1 MHMSRNMEGWE
12 QAISILAGAAL
23 VAVAIT
29 RRKPFGGAA
38 TAGIGLVLRG
48 ASGYCP
54 VNAAIGRHPH
64 GRRRDDT
71 RAALGGSRGIHLR
84 ESVTIARPPA
94 EVFAA
99 WRDPATLAR
108 LMPHVER
115 IEATGD
121 GRTHWVMRGPAGVT
135 LEWDAETIAEVEPE
149 RIAWRTLPG
158 AAVASA
164 GSVQFRPFG
173 EHGTEVHVTLQY
185 DPPGGKAGAA
195 LVWLWGDSPQSQ
207 LREDLRRFK
216 AVLEAGEAPTASGQ
230 PAGHRSAV
238 FQAAREALT

>member
-1 MHMSRNMEGWE
+1 MHLSRNMEGWE
-12 QAISILAGAAL
+12 QTVSILAGVAL
-23 VAVAIT
+23 VAVAIK
-29 RRKPFGGAA
+29 RHRPFGGAA
-38 TAGIGLVLRG
+38 TAGAGLLLRG

-54 VNAAIGRHPH
+54 VNAAIGRRPR

-71 RAALGGSRGIHLR
+71 RAALGGPRGIHLR
-84 ESVTIARPPA
+84 ESITIARPPA

-99 WRDPATLAR
+99 WHDPATLAR

-115 IEATGD
+115 IETTGA

-135 LEWDAETIAEVEPE
+135 LEWDAETIADVEPE

-173 EHGTEVHVTLQY
+173 EKGTEVHVTLQY

-195 LVWLWGDSPQSQ
+195 LAWLWGDPPRAQ

-216 AVLEAGEAPTASGQ
+216 AVLETREAPAARRQ
-230 PAGHRSAV
+230 PAGRRSATSH
-238 FQAAREALT
+238 AAREALT

>member
-1 MHMSRNMEGWE
+1 METWE
-12 QAISILAGAAL
+12 QAVSILAGAAL
-23 VAVAIT
+23 VAVAVK
-29 RRKPFGGAA
+29 RRRPFGGAA
-38 TAGIGLVLRG
+38 TTGVGLLLRG

-64 GRRRDDT
+64 RRRRDDT
-71 RAALGGSRGIHLR
+71 RAALGGPRGIHLR

-108 LMPHVER
+108 LMSHVER
-115 IEATGD
+115 IDTIGD

-135 LEWDAETIAEVEPE
+135 LEWDAETIAMVENE

-173 EHGTEVHVTLQY
+173 DYGTEVHVTLQY

-195 LVWLWGDSPQSQ
+195 LAWLWGDSPHGQ

-216 AVLEAGEAPTASGQ
+216 AVLETGEVPTATGQ
-230 PAGHRSAV
+230 PAGPRSAA
-238 FQAAREALT
+238 FRAAREALT